1 MSEEQLKPKN
11 KLKNGDPSL
20 PLIHTESLMEILDF
34 NRGDLEMNRNGGVTA
49 KQKDKIKEVLKG
61 EADSMWLLTTI
72 FLGVAVLL
80 ALIFTMQG
88 YPPVPLAIGAGVV
101 ILPMVAIAYFR
112 QGNLRDDVDRLRTYQ
127 IEGVPYISPSFKS
140 VREATLN
147 IGEEKFPISIEQA
160 EALNEFSLPPMRVN
174 YAANSK
180 QILSAEVLSD
190 REIDKL
196 KNEDLLSDEDA
207 DFMLESERQLDDV
220 PAAQQQSN
228 RQ

>member
-1 MSEEQLKPKN
+1 MSEERKPKN

-20 PLIHTESLMEILDF
+20 PLIHTQSLMEILDF

-49 KQKDKIKEVLKG
+49 KQKDKIKDVLKE

-80 ALIFTMQG
+80 ALIFTLQG
-88 YPPVPLAIGAGVV
+88 YPPMALAIGAGVV

-112 QGNLRDDVDRLRTYQ
+112 QGNLRNDVDRLRTYQ
-127 IEGVPYISPSFKS
+127 IEGVPHISGSYKS
-140 VREATLN
+140 AREAVLN
-147 IGEEKFPISIEQA
+147 IGEEQFPITFEQA
-160 EALNEFSLPPMRVN
+160 KALSEFSLPPMRVN
-174 YAANSK
+174 YASNSK

-196 KNEDLLSDEDA
+196 KNEDLFSDEDA
-207 DFMLESERQLDDV
+207 DFMLESERQLDDI
-220 PAAQQQSN
+220 PAAQQQ
-228 RQ
+228 